1 MSRRAGIG
9 LPLFSARS
17 RAGWGIG
24 ELLDIPPLAAWLE
37 RAGVTEWMLLPLG
50 TMPDRETSPYSATST
65 LSIDPIYISVH
76 ALPDFVRAGGDA
88 ALSLEGRAALAAAR
102 ASTPVAHAHVR
113 RAKSEALDLAFN
125 AFLADEWGQ
134 LTMTAA
140 ALAAYV
146 ARERWWLDDYALFLA
161 LGQSMPDVPWRAW
174 PAAIRDRDPRAL
186 DEARRQLS
194 REVLRHQYC
203 QWIADT
209 QWRDARQAA
218 ASHGVRLIGDLPFVA
233 NTESPEV
240 WARADEFLPDVS
252 AGVPPDA
259 FSDTGQDWGLP
270 TYDWATIRRGDYAWM
285 RQRARRM
292 AALFDGIR
300 VDHVIG
306 LYRTYGRPKH
316 GAPFFNPSD
325 EPTQIAQGTTVLTIL
340 QSTGVRLIAEDLGVV
355 PDFVRASLRT
365 LGIPGCKVLRWERD
379 WHAPGAP
386 FVPPASYAP
395 VSAALTGTHDTEP
408 LAAWWTDTARADR
421 DAIVALDLFR
431 ERGVA
436 NPDAPWS
443 ARLRDTFIELVYRSG
458 ADAVFLPL
466 QDVFGWTDRV
476 NVPAT
481 VGPHNWTWAVP
492 FPVDTLHENDEAA
505 ERAGFLRWL
514 AASTGRH
521 SAGLH

>member
-24 ELLDIPPLAAWLE
+24 EMLDVIPLTAWME
-37 RAGVTEWMLLPLG
+37 RAGVSELMLLPLG
-50 TMPDRETSPYSATST
+50 TIPDGETSPYSATST
-65 LSIDPIYISVH
+65 LSIDPIYISLQ
-76 ALPDFVRAGGDA
+76 ALPDFARAGGEA
-88 ALSLEGRAALAAAR
+88 ALSGDGRAALDAAR
-102 ASTPVAHAHVR
+102 ASTRVAHAHVR
-113 RAKSEALDLAFN
+113 RAKSEALDLAFT

-134 LTMTAA
+134 LTTTAA

-161 LGQSMPDVPWRAW
+161 LGQSMPGMSWRAW
-174 PAAIRDRDPRAL
+174 PAALRDRDSRAL
-186 DEARRQLS
+186 DDARRQLA
-194 REVLRHQYC
+194 REVLRHQYS
-203 QWIADT
+203 QWVADA
-209 QWRDARQAA
+209 QWREARRAA
-218 ASHGVRLIGDLPFVA
+218 TTNGVRLIGDLPFVA

-240 WARADEFLPDVS
+240 WARADEFLPGVS

-270 TYDWATIRRGDYAWM
+270 TYDWNTIRRGDYAWM

-306 LYRTYGRPKH
+306 LYRTYGRPRH
-316 GAPFFNPSD
+316 GEPFFNPAD
-325 EPTQIAQGTTVLTIL
+325 EPTQIAQGTDVLTIL
-340 QSTGVRLIAEDLGVV
+340 RSTGVELIAEDLGVV
-355 PDFVRASLRT
+355 PDFVRASLT
-365 LGIPGCKVLRWERD
+365 SLGGPGCKVLRWERD

-386 FVPPASYAP
+386 FVPPANYP
-395 VSAALTGTHDTEP
+395 PMSAALTGTHDTEP
-408 LAAWWTDTARADR
+408 LAAWWAEASRGDR
-421 DAIVALDLFR
+421 EAIVALDLFH

-436 NPDAPWS
+436 NPGAPWS
-443 ARLRDTFIELVYRSG
+443 GRLRDTFIELVYRSG

-466 QDVFGWTDRV
+466 QDVFGWFDRV

-492 FPVDTLHENDEAA
+492 WPVDALHENDEAA

-514 AASTGRH
+514 AASTGRAP
-521 SAGLH
+521 AGLH